1 VLASSACSPNL
12 IIFLMFYVYVLFSEV
27 DRQLYTGFTDN
38 LRSRF
43 KAHTEGYVKATKH
56 RRPLKLI
63 YYEAYRLESDARRRE
78 KYLKGGNGRGELKIQ
93 LKDIFT
99 KLDYKYL

>member
-1 VLASSACSPNL
+1 
-12 IIFLMFYVYVLFSEV
+12 MYYVYILFSEK
-27 DRQLYTGFTDN
+27 DKELYTGFSPD
-38 LRSRF
+38 LKSRF
-43 KAHTEGYVKATKH
+43 KAHTNGFVKATKY

-63 YYEAYRLESDARRRE
+63 YYEAYESELDARRRE

-93 LKDIFT
+93 LKEILK

>member
-1 VLASSACSPNL
+1 
-12 IIFLMFYVYVLFSEV
+12 MYYVYILFSEV
-27 DRQLYTGFTDN
+27 DKQLYTGFTDN

-43 KAHTEGYVKATKH
+43 KAHTEGYVKATKP

-63 YYEAYRLESDARRRE
+63 YYEAYILEPDARRRE

-93 LKDIFT
+93 LKDILT
-99 KLDYKYL
+99 GLEYKNL